1 MTMSMKDRKKV
12 FAIKPERV
20 CTGTFDAGHGRRCA
34 VGWQSH
40 FGINA
45 NQFNESYTKIFKL
58 ETGIN
63 ESLVIQINDCKLKN
77 NKDRAA
83 LINATLREM
92 GYNIPKSATVGKN
105 ILQKGWTRSNNKG
118 K

>member
-1 MTMSMKDRKKV
+1 MAMSMKDRKNV

-20 CTGTFDAGHGRRCA
+20 CTGVYGGHGRRCA
-34 VGWQSH
+34 VGWQRH
-40 FGINA
+40 FEVDRIKFYN
-45 NQFNESYTKIFKL
+45 SYTKIFKL

-63 ESLVIQINDCKLKN
+63 ESSVIQINDWKLKN

-83 LINATLREM
+83 MINATFREM

-105 ILQKGWTRSNNKG
+105 ILQKGWTRSNNRG